1 LIYQANTENGLP
13 DRLAHTNHTDKYSS
27 DSPEGSIVEHFL
39 LAFPVMLG
47 AILIATNRW
56 FEEVDDEITI
66 IDRAAKPVS
75 QTVQLFLRGVGEHE
89 HPPLY
94 DIILHGW
101 LRLTAGNEHLLRIP
115 AICFYVLGACTIALV
130 AKRLGG
136 IQSQVWVL
144 AMITIWPFGFHFGRL
159 ATWYSFCFLLVS
171 LVTLSYFR
179 FIARPTLANWAL
191 LLVTSLALIYSN
203 YFGFAVLGCMVLDY
217 VLRSRQYSGKSLR
230 LLLATGGV
238 LLFAYLPIMGAFW
251 KEAHT
256 GVRSHGVEL
265 SVIANGIYGMYCMFM
280 SESVAPWFWFLSVPA
295 GIATAVCILFTVW
308 RAPGPARYFS
318 LYFLGLFLLMVL
330 LGIAIPKRLL
340 FISPWLLLSI
350 GVALGTASGRR
361 IRQVLLLT
369 LAITS
374 GIGWYGI
381 FSRRL
386 YAAPHWIEPWE
397 SVAQQAAEVV
407 RNHGTVIG
415 DNPSFFF
422 YLTYLLPSTPLRSLG
437 NENFFGY
444 LPVSVQTPGV
454 YDAPHWVAANR
465 PVTSIVLLVDGPHFN
480 MPSVEEPE
488 RWLDE
493 NCSMIESK
501 QMVHDTGS
509 QWKQRFTQ
517 GIDQPEWRIRVK
529 TYACK

>member
-1 LIYQANTENGLP
+1 MIYPAKIENGLP
-13 DRLAHTNHTDKYSS
+13 DRPAPPNHTDKHSS
-27 DSPEGSIVEHFL
+27 EFPSGKRVEHYL
-39 LAFPVMLG
+39 VIFPLILG
-47 AILIATNRW
+47 AILVITNRW

-75 QTVQLFLRGVGEHE
+75 QTFRLFLRGVGEHE

-101 LRLTAGNEHLLRIP
+101 LRLTGGNEYLLRIP
-115 AICFYVLGACTIALV
+115 AFCFYVLGAWTIALV

-144 AMITIWPFGFHFGRL
+144 VMITIWPFGFHFGRL

-191 LLVTSLALIYSN
+191 LLLTSLALIYSN
-203 YFGFAVLGCMVLDY
+203 YFGFAVLGCMTLDY
-217 VLRSRQYSGKSLR
+217 VLRNRRDFGKSLQ

-238 LLFAYLPIMGAFW
+238 LLFAYLPILGAFW
-251 KEAHT
+251 KEAHN
-256 GVRSHGVEL
+256 GVRSHGVGL
-265 SVIANGIYGMYCMFM
+265 SVIANGIYGMYCMFI

-308 RAPGPARYFS
+308 RTPVPSRYFS
-318 LYFLGLFLLMVL
+318 LYFLGLFLLMAL

-350 GVALGTASGRR
+350 GVALGSVSSRR

-422 YLTYLLPSTPLRSLG
+422 YLTYLLPSTPPRDSG
-437 NENFFGY
+437 NENFYGY
-444 LPVSVQTPGV
+444 LPRSVQTPGV

-465 PVTSIVLLVDGPHFN
+465 PVTSMVLLVDGPHFN

-501 QMVHDTGS
+501 RMVHDTGS
-509 QWKQRFTQ
+509 QWKRRFTQ